1 MISVIP
7 PLAPRFCPSALRGD
21 KVRLVYLESPS
32 CGQWAIRIRYHI
44 YMLRYKL
51 RRGRK
56 TGGGISAADL
66 YNRHKVDRWM

>member
-1 MISVIP
+1 MPARFSP
-7 PLAPRFCPSALRGD
+7 SPLRKD

-32 CGQWAIRIRYHI
+32 CGQWAIRIRYCI

-51 RRGRK
+51 KRGRK

-66 YNRHKVDRWM
+66 YNRHKLDGWM